1 MEEFGKAIPVV
12 IASMIKFIGGP
23 LVGFAAHVHFITTV
37 LATVVGMMA
46 MVLLFTFF
54 GDWMRVHVFSRF
66 RKKKTKLFTPS
77 RRKYAGLWKKYGLAG
92 IAFFTPVFLTPI
104 GGTLIAVSSGSP
116 KEKIIFYMFVSAAV
130 WSMVFTGIIYFFGK
144 EFLPE
149 FAN

>member
-1 MEEFGKAIPVV
+1 MEEIGKAIPVL

-23 LVGFAAHVHFITTV
+23 LVGFASQVHFITTV
-37 LATVVGMMA
+37 LATVTGMMA
-46 MVLLFTFF
+46 MVVLFTFF
-54 GDWMRVHVFSRF
+54 GDWMRVHIFSRF
-66 RKKKTKLFTPS
+66 RKKKPKVFTPS

-144 EFLPE
+144 EFLPQ